1 MQELLALYSSG
12 AMKAAAPDGTPR
24 GGSITIKKPPYP
36 PCLGEALNRELFV
49 YGRFSGFGCE
59 RTGSYPF
66 LQSHFFLKKRHSAHS
81 SGQNYRKNTPYSSL
95 RQRNRCKRKTPV
107 KKKGVLV
114 STTGFYIPSSLDMTA
129 VTERLIIRFSAAAQG
144 YTVPYFID
152 MTIR

>member
-66 LQSHFFLKKRHSAHS
+66 LQSHFFLKKKA
-81 SGQNYRKNTPYSSL
+81 
-95 RQRNRCKRKTPV
+95 QRSFFWTELS
-107 KKKGVLV
+107 KK
-114 STTGFYIPSSLDMTA
+114 
-129 VTERLIIRFSAAAQG
+129 
-144 YTVPYFID
+144 YTVFLIEAQKPLQKKNPGKKEGCTSQHDRLLYTLIS
-152 MTIR
+152 

>member
-1 MQELLALYSSG
+1 MQELSALYSSG

-66 LQSHFFLKKRHSAHS
+66 QQSHFFLKK
-81 SGQNYRKNTPYSSL
+81 
-95 RQRNRCKRKTPV
+95 
-107 KKKGVLV
+107 KGTALILLDRIIEKIHR
-114 STTGFYIPSSLDMTA
+114 IPH
-129 VTERLIIRFSAAAQG
+129 
-144 YTVPYFID
+144 
-152 MTIR
+152 